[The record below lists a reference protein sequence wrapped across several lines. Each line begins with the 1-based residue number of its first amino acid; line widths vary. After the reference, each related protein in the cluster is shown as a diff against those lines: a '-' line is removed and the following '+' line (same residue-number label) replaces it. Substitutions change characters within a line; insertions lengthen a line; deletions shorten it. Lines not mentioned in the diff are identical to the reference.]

1 MEGGRERRESAR
13 ARERERASERMSVS
27 EKREREREIERE
39 GQKERDRDRETGRER
54 DRETERDRE
63 GQRETERESNA
74 TGVTHPSSTCALRI
88 QQGKNFGNAARKISR
103 ARKGGEQFEQRV
115 KWAIKLLPPA
125 IDKGIEVRGGTRGC

>member
-1 MEGGRERRESAR
+1 
-13 ARERERASERMSVS
+13 MSVS
-27 EKREREREIERE
+27 EKRERERE

-54 DRETERDRE
+54 DRE
-63 GQRETERESNA
+63 GQRGTERESNA

-125 IDKGIEVRGGTRGC
+125 IDKGIEVRGGTKGC